1 MNAHGVVAAFILFS
15 YSKLKHYLGFPGLYH
30 FRSWGYIIL
39 DLEFIFYKKPTIL
52 NLNALLEVIFS

>member
-1 MNAHGVVAAFILFS
+1 MGLVQRSYFLFIF
-15 YSKLKHYLGFPGLYH
+15 KIKVPGLYH

-52 NLNALLEVIFS
+52 NLNAPLEVIFS

>member
-1 MNAHGVVAAFILFS
+1 MGLLQRSYFLFIFKIKAL
-15 YSKLKHYLGFPGLYH
+15 

-52 NLNALLEVIFS
+52 NLNAPLDVIFS

>member
-1 MNAHGVVAAFILFS
+1 MGLLQRSYFLFIFKIKALFRVS
-15 YSKLKHYLGFPGLYH
+15 RLYH

-52 NLNALLEVIFS
+52 NLNAPLEVIFS

>member
-1 MNAHGVVAAFILFS
+1 MGLLQRSYFLL

-52 NLNALLEVIFS
+52 NLNAPLEVIFS

>member
-1 MNAHGVVAAFILFS
+1 MGLLQRSYFLFIFKIKAL
-15 YSKLKHYLGFPGLYH
+15 LGFPGLYH

-52 NLNALLEVIFS
+52 NLNAPLEVIFS

>member
-1 MNAHGVVAAFILFS
+1 MGLVQRSYFLFIFKIKALFRV
-15 YSKLKHYLGFPGLYH
+15 PGLYH

-52 NLNALLEVIFS
+52 NLNAPLEVIFS